1 MLDVFLATRGNVD
14 EPKVVVLNPKEDC
27 LCWMV
32 VDCGGLSKVPIKE
45 LFKGITG
52 DSSQYLVSQSF
63 EVPRGSDSSKGK
75 FFSEFFKDERWVAP
89 TTY

>member
-1 MLDVFLATRGNVD
+1 MLDVFLATRGNVN
-14 EPKVVVLNPKEDC
+14 EPKVVVLYPKEDC
-27 LCWMV
+27 FGWMV

-52 DSSQYLVSQSF
+52 DSFQYLVPKSF

-75 FFSEFFKDERWVAP
+75 FFLEFLKDDGWVTP